1 MLPVDR
7 SAMRN
12 TFIYASD
19 NPGIVLGGLWVTP
32 GITNANFHSMPQIFC
47 LFSDTFELRDHNGQ
61 LVERDEAQLQPGN
74 YYIATKG
81 TITLTNEVPLLRT
94 ISLQSGTRT
103 ASFRD
108 EVRERD
114 GGCVITGRPALLG
127 RWKAL
132 QAAHIFPLA
141 YEGNWNDHGYGR
153 WITLPPARDSDGS
166 INSVQNGTLLDS
178 TMHGFFDSYDLTI
191 NPDDNYKI
199 VSFGPEPL
207 FFNIAGRLPQSFLDN
222 PLRPVDQ
229 LLRWHFRQAVLTN
242 MKGAGEPCFETDFP
256 PGSDMMGEIMSGPK
270 AGERMEF
277 ELFSRFN
284 AAGGL
289 HVVKST

>member
-1 MLPVDR
+1 MSSADR
-7 SAMRN
+7 SAWRN
-12 TFIYASD
+12 TFIYD
-19 NPGIVLGGLWVTP
+19 PNNRHTVLGGLWATP
-32 GITNANFHSMPQIFC
+32 GITNANLYSMLEIFC
-47 LFSDTFELRDHNGQ
+47 LFSNTFELHDEAGQ
-61 LVERDEAQLQPGN
+61 LVEKDVAQLQPGN
-74 YYIATKG
+74 YYIVTKG

-114 GGCVITGRPALLG
+114 GACVFTGHRSG
-127 RWKAL
+127 RWKGL
-132 QAAHIFPLA
+132 QATHIFPLA
-141 YEGNWNDHGYGR
+141 YEGYWKDNGYGR
-153 WITLPPARDSDGS
+153 WITVPPAHTPDGL
-166 INSVQNGTLLDS
+166 INSVQNGILLRSDV
-178 TMHGFFDSYDLTI
+178 HGYFDSYDLTI

-199 VSFGPEPL
+199 VSFTEDSL
-207 FFNIAGRLPQSFLDN
+207 QDNIAGRLPQSFLDN

-242 MKGAGEPCFETDFP
+242 MKGVGEPCFETDFP

>member
-1 MLPVDR
+1 MSSADR
-7 SAMRN
+7 SAWRN
-12 TFIYASD
+12 TFIYDSNNRD
-19 NPGIVLGGLWVTP
+19 TVLGGLWATP
-32 GITNANFHSMPQIFC
+32 GITNTNLYSMLEIFC
-47 LFSDTFELRDHNGQ
+47 LFSNTFEQHDEDGQ
-61 LVERDEAQLQPGN
+61 LVEKDEAQLLAGN
-74 YYIATKG
+74 YYIVTKG
-81 TITLTNEVPLLRT
+81 TIILTNEVPLRRT
-94 ISLQSGTRT
+94 ISLQSGTPVS
-103 ASFRD
+103 AFRD

-114 GGCVITGRPALLG
+114 GACVFTGRPSG
-127 RWKAL
+127 RWIGL
-132 QAAHIFPLA
+132 QAVHIFPLA
-141 YEGNWNDHGYGR
+141 YEGYWNNNDYGR
-153 WITLPPARDSDGS
+153 WITLPPARESDGL
-166 INSVQNGTLLDS
+166 INSVQNGILLDS
-178 TMHGFFDSYDLTI
+178 TMHHYFDNYLVAI

-199 VSFGPEPL
+199 VSFAEESL
-207 FFNIAGRLPQSFLDN
+207 QYNIAGQLHQSFLDN

-229 LLRWHFRQAVLTN
+229 LLRWHFRQAVPTN

>member
-1 MLPVDR
+1 MSSADR
-7 SAMRN
+7 SAWRN
-12 TFIYASD
+12 TFIYDSNNRD
-19 NPGIVLGGLWVTP
+19 TVLGGLWATP
-32 GITNANFHSMPQIFC
+32 GITNTNLYSMLEIFC
-47 LFSDTFELRDHNGQ
+47 LFSNTFELHDEDGQ
-61 LVERDEAQLQPGN
+61 LVEKDEAQLQPGN
-74 YYIATKG
+74 YYIVTKG

-114 GGCVITGRPALLG
+114 GACVFTGHRSG
-127 RWKAL
+127 RWKGL

-141 YEGNWNDHGYGR
+141 YEGYWKDNGYGR
-153 WITLPPARDSDGS
+153 WITLPPTNDSDGL
-166 INSVQNGTLLDS
+166 INSVQNGILLDS

-191 NPDDNYKI
+191 NPDRTPFNH
-199 VSFGPEPL
+199 
-207 FFNIAGRLPQSFLDN
+207 NIAGRLHQSFLDN

-256 PGSDMMGEIMSGPK
+256 PGSDMMGEITSGPK

-289 HVVKST
+289 HIVKST

>member
-1 MLPVDR
+1 MS
-7 SAMRN
+7 SADHSVWRN
-12 TFIYASD
+12 TFIYDSKNRD
-19 NPGIVLGGLWVTP
+19 TVLGGLWATP
-32 GITNANFHSMPQIFC
+32 
-47 LFSDTFELRDHNGQ
+47 
-61 LVERDEAQLQPGN
+61 
-74 YYIATKG
+74 G

-114 GGCVITGRPALLG
+114 GACVFTGLRSG
-127 RWKAL
+127 RWFGL

-141 YEGNWNDHGYGR
+141 YEGYWNDHDYGR
-153 WITLPPARDSDGS
+153 WITLLPARESDGL
-166 INSVQNGTLLDS
+166 INSVQNGILLNS
-178 TMHGFFDSYDLTI
+178 IMHQYFDSYHLTI

-199 VSFGPEPL
+199 VSFAEDSL
-207 FFNIAGRLPQSFLDN
+207 QHNIAGQLHQSFLDN

-289 HVVKST
+289 HMMKST

>member
-1 MLPVDR
+1 MPSADR
-7 SAMRN
+7 SAWRN
-12 TFIYASD
+12 TFIYDSK
-19 NPGIVLGGLWVTP
+19 NRNTVLGGLWATP
-32 GITNANFHSMPQIFC
+32 GITNANLYSMLEIVC
-47 LFSDTFELRDHNGQ
+47 LFSKTFELHDEDGQ
-61 LVERDEAQLQPGN
+61 LVETDEAQLQPGN
-74 YYIATKG
+74 YYIVTTG

-114 GGCVITGRPALLG
+114 GACVFTGRRSG
-127 RWKAL
+127 RWIGL

-141 YEGNWNDHGYGR
+141 YEGYWNDHGYGR
-153 WITLPPARDSDGS
+153 WITVPPARASDGL
-166 INSVQNGTLLDS
+166 INSVQNGILLSIDV
-178 TMHGFFDSYDLTI
+178 HNFFDNYHLTI

-199 VSFGPEPL
+199 VSFAEDSL

-242 MKGAGEPCFETDFP
+242 MKGVGEPCFETDFP